1 MSSGGFVLPGT
12 RCLSTMAA
20 PEWTAIGVQRQPR
33 LVGLL
38 LQRERNQVTEGA
50 LVAMVSPD
58 KTLSGGGIQGGKSFP
73 IPRSRTN
80 GVGKN
85 VTQTVAADFSHQ
97 PAGTPR
103 GFTFARINLT
113 MSSRAVPAWKI
124 AATPIFLGA
133 SISWL
138 GIVPQTNTR
147 TSPL

>member
-1 MSSGGFVLPGT
+1 MRSADRLNQAASSAT
-12 RCLSTMAA
+12 SKALSWSGSKHVKRRLRPSGHQMPKYDGA

-85 VTQTVAADFSHQ
+85 VTQTGAADVSHQ
-97 PAGTPR
+97 HADTP
-103 GFTFARINLT
+103 
-113 MSSRAVPAWKI
+113 
-124 AATPIFLGA
+124 
-133 SISWL
+133 
-138 GIVPQTNTR
+138 
-147 TSPL
+147 